1 MSFNDLERGLNE
13 RAPLARDTLPGG
25 QIISQPLICNSF
37 PTRKYPEPTVDRE
50 FQNLANKVSTHIF
63 RMNSNV
69 SGLQKLIDL
78 LGSSRDTSDI
88 RRKLHDLTESTRE
101 FIKNSSSDAKKLAS
115 WQVSDSSKI
124 EQQKVSRDYASS
136 IQAFQRVSRLSV
148 ERQKQFVDR
157 VKSSNVVSSSSN
169 HGRLA
174 SQDLEPESH
183 ELSETRPQLQQQLQ
197 IQQQLQESS
206 QGQADEQEVI
216 PNYELDYQE
225 ALIEERENE
234 IREIEVGITELNQIF
249 RDLGT
254 IVQEQGGNIDNIESN
269 VHRINNDMSGAVTE
283 LHQAHEYQK
292 KSGKKMLCLLIIFA
306 IVLSLILIAVSLLL
320 SNPSMTTHWKEL
332 SQDYTELCW
341 LAALFLSVSIAQRLL
356 GYLEAQCCMCLSRER
371 EAPTAVMTDLG
382 CTLERFCVHG
392 EAGGGGT
399 LSDLSGN
406 RIVWRAPSKAA
417 TGVDM

>member
-13 RAPLARDTLPGG
+13 RAPLARDPLPG
-25 QIISQPLICNSF
+25 
-37 PTRKYPEPTVDRE
+37 EPVVDRE

-63 RMNSNV
+63 RINSNV

-88 RRKLHDLTESTRE
+88 RKKLHDLTESTRE

-115 WQVSDSSKI
+115 WQVTDSYKI

-157 VKSSNVVSSSSN
+157 VKSSNVVSSPSK
-169 HGRLA
+169 HGRIA
-174 SQDLEPESH
+174 SQDIEPESH
-183 ELSETRPQLQQQLQ
+183 ELSETRPQFQQQQQLQLQQQLQ
-197 IQQQLQESS
+197 KPTQRQQ
-206 QGQADEQEVI
+206 DEEEVI
-216 PNYELDYQE
+216 PDYELDYQE

-234 IREIEVGITELNQIF
+234 IREIEVGINELNQIF

-292 KSGKKMLCLLIIFA
+292 KSGKKMLCLLIIFV
-306 IVLSLILIAVSLLL
+306 IVLSIILIAI
-320 SNPSMTTHWKEL
+320 
-332 SQDYTELCW
+332 
-341 LAALFLSVSIAQRLL
+341 LA
-356 GYLEAQCCMCLSRER
+356 
-371 EAPTAVMTDLG
+371 
-382 CTLERFCVHG
+382 
-392 EAGGGGT
+392 
-399 LSDLSGN
+399 
-406 RIVWRAPSKAA
+406 
-417 TGVDM
+417 